1 MVRPFK
7 AALNTERTA
16 GGKFEWVIT
25 FIDSTV
31 ATMPQ
36 LERSAQ
42 SYATEEEALRAGEVA
57 LERLRDD

>member
-7 AALNTERTA
+7 AALNTEKSA
-16 GGKFEWVIT
+16 DGGFEWVIT

-36 LERSAQ
+36 IERSTQ
-42 SYATEEEALRAGEVA
+42 TYATEDEALRAGEAA
-57 LERLRDD
+57 LDRLQDD

>member
-1 MVRPFK
+1 MTRPFK

-16 GGKFEWVIT
+16 GGQFEWVIT

-36 LERSAQ
+36 IERSAQ
-42 SYATEEEALRAGEVA
+42 SYATEDEALRAGEVA
-57 LERLRDD
+57 LERLQDD